1 MSAMRMK
8 FVRNGRTK
16 RRELLIATQHGE
28 AIDRKRATWLVD
40 AGEQLLLGFSFEA
53 SSAGIGGMMHF
64 DVEGLWS
71 LKTFLAKRMLVQQE
85 LMGLLEALLALIDLC
100 AARRIPTELGLYD
113 PEYIFVDAQC
123 CPHFV
128 VLPLEE
134 VPLQDRNSPLALL
147 RALGDADHLRF
158 DSPNAEELSRRLG
171 KYLINQGEVF
181 SANRFRTFMETEE
194 RQSETGAA
202 GKADIPEEPGTSSWA
217 SAGGGAPVQE
227 AKGSTLFWS
236 PLAGMVEEEEPAP
249 APKPQP
255 APKVAVTPAPAQQ
268 PVPAPASQPA
278 QEPAPASVPIPQ
290 PTPKPA
296 PVPQPIPASQLTV
309 APAPQPAPASVLD
322 AIPDPIVVLPPR
334 HEPPKS
340 HAWLIRPG
348 TGEQYELPLN
358 REVLLGRGS
367 MCDIRL
373 LGNSRL
379 SRMHAKLLFDG
390 TTVRVSDLAA
400 VNGIFVGGV
409 RLQQHMS
416 VALRSGQTLRL
427 ANEEVTI
434 RIE

>member
-1 MSAMRMK
+1 MRMK

-16 RRELLIATQHGE
+16 RRELLVATQHGE
-28 AIDRKRATWLVD
+28 AIDRKRATWLAD

-53 SSAGIGGMMHF
+53 SPAGTGGMMHF

-71 LKTFLAKRMLVQQE
+71 LKTFLSKRILVQQE

-128 VLPLEE
+128 LLPLEE

-171 KYLINQGEVF
+171 KFLLNQGEVF

-194 RQSETGAA
+194 QQSEAGA

-217 SAGGGAPVQE
+217 AAGGGAPAQE

-236 PLAGMVEEEEPAP
+236 PLAGMVEDEAPASEPAPAPVPQAAPAP
-249 APKPQP
+249 APKP
-255 APKVAVTPAPAQQ
+255 VTVSQ
-268 PVPAPASQPA
+268 PVPAPQPVA
-278 QEPAPASVPIPQ
+278 VPAP
-290 PTPKPA
+290 TPA
-296 PVPQPIPASQLTV
+296 P
-309 APAPQPAPASVLD
+309 APAPQPTPAPAPTPASVLA
-322 AIPDPIVVLPPR
+322 AIPDPIEVHPVRPELPRP
-334 HEPPKS
+334 
-340 HAWLIRPG
+340 HAWLVRSA
-348 TGEQYELPLN
+348 TGERYELPCGT
-358 REVLLGRGS
+358 EVHLGRGS
-367 MCDIRL
+367 TCDIRL
-373 LGNSRL
+373 LGNPRL
-379 SRMHAKLLFDG
+379 SRTHAKICWDG
-390 TTVRVSDLAA
+390 TRLLVTDLGAA
-400 VNGIFVGGV
+400 NGTSIGNV
-409 RLQQHMS
+409 RLQPQQTA
-416 VALRSGQTLRL
+416 VLGVGQVLRL
-427 ANEEVTI
+427 ATEELVV